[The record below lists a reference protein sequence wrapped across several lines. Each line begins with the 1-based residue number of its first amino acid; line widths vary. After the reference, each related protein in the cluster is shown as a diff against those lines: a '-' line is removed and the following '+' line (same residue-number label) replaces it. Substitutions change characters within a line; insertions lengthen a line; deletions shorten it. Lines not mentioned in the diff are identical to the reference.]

1 LFYSGICFGT
11 NNLEEAGFFYDVV
24 FKTIKVIRCQT
35 TDNEIGYGYSL
46 DQECFW
52 VIKPYNKEPAAR
64 GNGSQMI
71 ITAKSKEEVDLFY
84 TTALKAGEIIP
95 HKPPMIRKTT
105 KRLNKENFFL
115 GSLTKVDFLKF
126 DYHKQV

>member
-1 LFYSGICFGT
+1 MFYSGICFGT

-52 VIKPYNKEPAAR
+52 LIKPYNKEPATR

-71 ITAKSKEEVDLFY
+71 ITAKSKEEVDSSKINKSD
-84 TTALKAGEIIP
+84 LKIVTDGNELSYLDLANQGYILIMIKIGGQIP
-95 HKPPMIRKTT
+95 VVR
-105 KRLNKENFFL
+105 
-115 GSLTKVDFLKF
+115 
-126 DYHKQV
+126 